1 MKPDEKQRLCDLAEE
16 LLQQQNFVAAV
27 IAGAVAMILAAA
39 IYGIAK
45 SLWEGIYP
53 FYSIFAAGIGLAVG
67 YAMQFLGRGIQAR
80 FAVVAAIYAF
90 IGCVLGNM
98 LAVVMRMARAT
109 AVSPLD
115 IVMNVTRSEWR
126 EWMFS
131 DMHVADLMFWLIG
144 IGAAA
149 YFSRRPLTR
158 EEGLALYT
166 CKASQ

>member
-1 MKPDEKQRLCDLAEE
+1 MKPDEKQRLCDLAEK
-16 LLQQQNFVAAV
+16 LLRQQNFVAAV

-39 IYGIAK
+39 IYGHAK

-80 FAVVAAIYAF
+80 FAIVAASFAF
-90 IGCVLGNM
+90 AGCILGNM
-98 LAVVMRMARAT
+98 LAIVLRKARWIS
-109 AVSPLD
+109 VSPLD
-115 IVMNVTRSEWR
+115 VVRDAPPSER
-126 EWMFS
+126 YEWMFY
-131 DMHVADLMFWLIG
+131 DMHTGDLMFWLIG

-166 CKASQ
+166 YRANQ